1 MKFEEIY
8 TEYFSDVYRYMLRLS
23 GDEHVA
29 EEITSEAFFAALS
42 SLDKFRGESE
52 VRVWLCG
59 IAKNCYYQY
68 LKKKKP
74 IVSIDDDGINEIHD
88 DSSDVTEHA
97 ADKSHAEQ
105 IRRILHSIPDPYR
118 EVFMWRVFAELD
130 FKEIGKLFGKTDNWA
145 CVTYHRA
152 KNMIKERMEEKK

>member
-1 MKFEEIY
+1 MGFGFSF
-8 TEYFSDVYRYMLRLS
+8 YF
-23 GDEHVA
+23 GA
-29 EEITSEAFFAALS
+29 I
-42 SLDKFRGESE
+42 
-52 VRVWLCG
+52 
-59 IAKNCYYQY
+59 
-68 LKKKKP
+68 P
-74 IVSIDDDGINEIHD
+74 VSIDDDGINEIHD
-88 DSSDVTEHA
+88 DSADVTEHA
-97 ADKSHAEQ
+97 AGRSHAEQ

>member
-23 GDEHVA
+23 GDEHIA
-29 EEITSEAFFAALS
+29 EEITSEAFFKALS

-59 IAKNCYYQY
+59 LAKNLYYQY

-74 IVSIDDDGINEIHD
+74 IVSIDDDSVGEIHD
-88 DSSDVTEHA
+88 DAQTPAEHA
-97 ADKSHAEQ
+97 ADKSHADQ

-118 EVFMWRVFAELD
+118 EVFMWRVFAELG
-130 FKEIGKLFGKTDNWA
+130 FREIGRLFGKTDNWA

>member
-8 TEYFSDVYRYMLRLS
+8 AEYFGDVYRYMLRLS

-42 SLDKFRGESE
+42 SLDSYRGESE

-59 IAKNCYYQY
+59 IAKNCYYRY
-68 LKKKKP
+68 IKKKKR
-74 IVSIDDDGINEIHD
+74 IVSTDDESVREIP
-88 DSSDVTEHA
+88 DSDISPAERA

-105 IRRILHSIPDPYR
+105 IRRILHTIPDPYR

-130 FKEIGKLFGKTDNWA
+130 FREIGKLFGKTDNWA

>member
-8 TEYFSDVYRYMLRLS
+8 TEYFGDVYRYMLRLS

-74 IVSIDDDGINEIHD
+74 IVSIDDDGVGEIRD
-88 DSSDVTEHA
+88 ESSDLGECA

-152 KNMIKERMEEKK
+152 KNMIKERMEGKK

>member
-1 MKFEEIY
+1 MEFEEIY
-8 TEYFSDVYRYMLRLS
+8 TEFFSDVYRYILRLS
-23 GDEHVA
+23 GDEHIA

-42 SLDKFRGESE
+42 SLDSFRGESE

-59 IAKNCYYQY
+59 IAKNLYYQY
-68 LKKKKP
+68 LKKKRL
-74 IVSIDDDGINEIHD
+74 IVSIDDDSVGDIHD
-88 DSSDVTEHA
+88 DTADLGERA

-105 IRRILHSIPDPYR
+105 IRRILHSIPETYR

-130 FKEIGKLFGKTDNWA
+130 FREIGRIFGKSDNWA

-152 KNMIKERMEEKK
+152 KHMIRERMGEKK

>member
-8 TEYFSDVYRYMLRLS
+8 TEYFSDVYRYILRLS
-23 GDEHVA
+23 GDEHIA
-29 EEITSEAFFAALS
+29 EEITSEAFFKALS

-59 IAKNCYYQY
+59 IAKNLYYQY

-74 IVSIDDDGINEIHD
+74 IVSIDDDGVGEIHD
-88 DSSDVTEHA
+88 DSADVTEHA

-130 FKEIGKLFGKTDNWA
+130 FKEIAKLFGKTDNWA

>member
-42 SLDKFRGESE
+42 SLDKYRGESE

-88 DSSDVTEHA
+88 DSADLGECA
-97 ADKSHAEQ
+97 ADKSHADQ

>member
-8 TEYFSDVYRYMLRLS
+8 TEYFGDVYRYILRLS
-23 GDEHVA
+23 GNEHIA
-29 EEITSEAFFAALS
+29 EEITSEAFFCALS
-42 SLDKFRGESE
+42 SLDKFRGECE

-88 DSSDVTEHA
+88 DSAPPDEYA

-118 EVFMWRVFAELD
+118 EVFMWRVFAELE
-130 FKEIGKLFGKTDNWA
+130 FREIGKLFGKSDNWA

-152 KNMIKERMEEKK
+152 KNMIKEQMEEKK